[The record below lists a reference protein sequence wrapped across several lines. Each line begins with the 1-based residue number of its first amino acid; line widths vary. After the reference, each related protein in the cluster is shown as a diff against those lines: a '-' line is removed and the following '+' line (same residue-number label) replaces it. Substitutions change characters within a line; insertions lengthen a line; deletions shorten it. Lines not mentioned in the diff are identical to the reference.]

1 MKYPYYT
8 SLLLGLS
15 QSLPSAAASIATLY
29 ATHYS
34 TGSVYSLSL
43 DRATNGSYSL
53 SIASSLKTCGP
64 YPSWVTFDAATRT
77 LYCSDENGGR
87 STNGSLTALA
97 APQGDGMLAELARTD
112 AAPGGGVN
120 SVIYEDGRGGKYL
133 AIAHYAG
140 SALST
145 FSLPISSSSAA
156 AADPLQVFP
165 FQLSSSPGTVPDR
178 QEAPHPHQTLLDPT
192 GAYVLVPDLG
202 ADLVRVFAIDKQSG
216 QLTSCPS
223 LPYPP
228 GGGPRHGV
236 FAAGGPVSR
245 VKGHKP
251 PPAAAEGQTILYV
264 AGELNKEV
272 EAFVVSYPLPSDKT
286 ATATTTPGCLS
297 FNRIQSLTP
306 YPDPGLPA
314 GASLAEI
321 RLVRDHVYVSVRL
334 DGAFPPDDSVA
345 TLNRHRNGTLRLDE
359 ITSSYGVMPR
369 TMAVNKAGN
378 LVAVGN
384 QLSSTVAI
392 VPRDVVTG
400 KLGEA
405 LAVLQVG
412 VPGQPDTM
420 EGLSSVIWAE

>member
-1 MKYPYYT
+1 KNKPQHEISILYL
-8 SLLLGLS
+8 LLLGLS

-145 FSLPISSSSAA
+145 FSLPISSSSSSAA

-223 LPYPP
+223 LPYTP

-251 PPAAAEGQTILYV
+251 PPAEGQTILYV

-272 EAFVVSYPLPSDKT
+272 EAFV
-286 ATATTTPGCLS
+286 
-297 FNRIQSLTP
+297 SLTP